1 MPIKQTTPQG
11 RIEAYIKQQLERQLA
26 VIEYNL
32 NYVGEMCV
40 NAARASSGYTD
51 RTHNLRS
58 STGFVVVRDGKVVRQ
73 SKFEPISGGTEGSNS
88 GKAFAAELTRKYPK
102 GYVLVVVAG
111 MKYAAY
117 VSAKG
122 RDVLDSAEQ
131 LAERVLPMMVRQL
144 GLNSNTKK

>member
-1 MPIKQTTPQG
+1 MPIKQTTPHS
-11 RIEAYIKQQLERQLA
+11 RIEAYINQQLERQLA
-26 VIEYNL
+26 IIEYNL

-51 RTHNLRS
+51 QTHNLRS
-58 STGFVVVRDGKVVRQ
+58 STGYVLVRDGKVIRQ
-73 SKFEPISGGTEGSNS
+73 SKFLPISGGTEGSKS
-88 GKAFAAELTRKYPK
+88 GKEFAAEIARKHPK
-102 GYVLVVVAG
+102 GYALIVVAG

-131 LAERVLPMMVRQL
+131 LAERVLPTMVRQL
-144 GLNSNTKK
+144 GL